1 MAGATLLSNG
11 LIFDG
16 HSPDLI
22 ADKYLLIESDR
33 ISSITAE
40 RPDVEAREIDLA
52 GKVIMPGLI
61 DCHFHA
67 YACKVNLS
75 ELESLPISYVAQRGR
90 QLMEN
95 ALKRGFTTVRD
106 AGGADYGLW
115 RSIEEGVF
123 DGPRLFYSGR
133 AFSQTGG
140 HVDTRPPHV
149 EPCSCVQAG
158 NLGEVVDGVDALRKA
173 VRENLR
179 QGAHQIKIMVS
190 GGISSPTDPV
200 WMLQFSDEEIA
211 AAVDEASRRRT
222 YVMAHAYTAE
232 TIARAVKLGVRS
244 IEHANLIDKP
254 AAESVAKAGAYV
266 VPTLVT
272 YDAISRFGKEAGA
285 PQTTLDKLKDVHQRG
300 MEAVEICRAAGVP
313 LGLGTDLLGD
323 MHVHQRDELR
333 IRGEVESP
341 FDVLHSATA
350 INAQI
355 IQMPDELGCIKVGA
369 YADLLVVDGNPLEDL
384 SVLYEKDDG
393 LAYIFK
399 AGRMMGSDQ
408 TKRCN

>member
-1 MAGATLLSNG
+1 MTDSTLLING

-22 ADKYLLIESDR
+22 ADKYLLIQKER
-33 ISSITAE
+33 IAVISSE
-40 RPDVEAREIDLA
+40 RPDVEAHEIDLR
-52 GKVIMPGLI
+52 GKVLMPGLI

-67 YACKVNLS
+67 YACKVNLA
-75 ELESLPISYVAQRGR
+75 ELEELPVSYLAQRGR

-95 ALKRGFTTVRD
+95 ALQRGFTTVRD

-123 DGPRLFYSGR
+123 AGPRLFYSGR

-140 HVDTRPPHV
+140 HVDPRPQHV
-149 EPCSCVQAG
+149 EPCGCLQAG
-158 NLGEVVDGVDALRKA
+158 NLGEVVDGVDALRKS
-173 VRENLR
+173 VRETLR

-200 WMLQFSDEEIA
+200 WMMQYANEEISV
-211 AAVDEASRRRT
+211 AVEEAHRRRT

-232 TIARAVKLGVRS
+232 TITRAVNLGVRS
-244 IEHANLIDKP
+244 IEHANLIDKS
-254 AAESVAKAGAYV
+254 AAELVAKNDAYV

-285 PQTTLDKLKDVHQRG
+285 PQTTLDKLQDVHKKG
-300 MEAVEICRAAGVP
+300 LEAIGLCKSAGVK

-323 MHVHQRDELR
+323 MHVHQLDELR
-333 IRGEVESP
+333 IRGEIESP

-350 INAQI
+350 VNAEI
-355 IQMPDELGCIKVGA
+355 IQRPEELGCIREGA
-369 YADLLVVDGNPLEDL
+369 YADMLVVDGNPLEDL
-384 SVLYEKDDG
+384 SLLYSQSGALK
-393 LAYIFK
+393 YIFK
-399 AGRMMGSDQ
+399 GG
-408 TKRCN
+408 KIVNG